1 MAALM
6 AQSSGPLKDGCLVD
20 QAVVRKEVQMVDALE
35 LFEATALAVWMAP
48 SLAASTVEMMVE
60 SMVARSEIEMV
71 EYSGWRQVGKTDFGK
86 AVWKARTMD

>member
-35 LFEATALAVWMAP
+35 LFEATALAAWMAP